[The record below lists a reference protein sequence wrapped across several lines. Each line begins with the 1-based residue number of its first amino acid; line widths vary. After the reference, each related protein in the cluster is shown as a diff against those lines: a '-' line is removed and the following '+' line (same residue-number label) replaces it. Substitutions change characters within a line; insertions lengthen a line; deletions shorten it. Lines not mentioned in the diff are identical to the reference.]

1 MTRLNLGIL
10 LRFSCHKKDA
20 GGWGGGGEPTPKH
33 EKVHLPM
40 EDLKYTSTHIT
51 AMPTKITRSHN
62 LFTNDDDDVIT
73 RKKGKPIMEPMTLFK
88 VFLETL

>member
-1 MTRLNLGIL
+1 MSRLNLGIL
-10 LRFSCHKKDA
+10 LRFSCYKKDA
-20 GGWGGGGEPTPKH
+20 GGGGWDPIPKH

-62 LFTNDDDDVIT
+62 LFTNDDDVIT
-73 RKKGKPIMEPMTLFK
+73 RKKGKPTMEPMTLFK